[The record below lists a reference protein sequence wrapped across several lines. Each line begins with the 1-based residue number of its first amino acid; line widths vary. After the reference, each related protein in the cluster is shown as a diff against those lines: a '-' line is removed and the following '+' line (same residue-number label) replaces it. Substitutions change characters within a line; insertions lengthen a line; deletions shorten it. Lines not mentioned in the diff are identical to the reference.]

1 MVVHV
6 ESDFFKIRPNE
17 NMVIRVVVSLPVYS
31 SGLITWAPCAVER
44 GMRSGRGSEFSLS
57 HSQTS
62 RIRLRESTTTTT
74 TVLWPFVWDYPR
86 EPVPE
91 ETFTDP
97 PS

>member
-44 GMRSGRGSEFSLS
+44 GMRSGRGSEFSSS
-57 HSQTS
+57 HSPVS
-62 RIRLRESTTTTT
+62 RVRLRESTTTTT
-74 TVLWPFVWDYPR
+74 VLRPFVRDYPG

-91 ETFTDP
+91 ETFTHP